1 MRRLRPA
8 LLLLASCA
16 VPKWDRVDSWAIQL
30 QGLER
35 PGAADALA
43 REPVHML
50 VLEATRT
57 VKGQENFPTRAL
69 VERLSA
75 EKLCLAYVNVGQ
87 AEDYRT
93 YWTSSWRGP
102 GEPSFVLG
110 PDPDGW
116 QGNYP
121 VAYWDP
127 RWRRELWGAPGA
139 LVDAAIADGFDGVL
153 CDWVLGYEDAT
164 VASAARRAG
173 VDPARAMA
181 ELLRD
186 LRAYA
191 RAKRPGFVVLAQ
203 NGIGLPARV
212 PESLAWIDGYT
223 QESLSFMGRA
233 GAGWEDA
240 EAGDLP
246 IPAEGDWSTAALS
259 AQIAALRARGARVF
273 TLDYARKAENVAL
286 ALRRSRALGCIP
298 AVSLSPLDRLR

>member
-1 MRRLRPA
+1 MP
-8 LLLLASCA
+8 LLALAACT
-16 VPKWDRVDSWAIQL
+16 VPKWDGVRSWAIQL
-30 QGLER
+30 QGIDRE
-35 PGAADALA
+35 GAADALA
-43 REPVHML
+43 REPVDLL

-57 VKGQENFPTRAL
+57 VKGQESFPTRAL
-69 VERLSA
+69 VARLSRD
-75 EKLCLAYVNVGQ
+75 KLCLAYVNVGQ

-93 YWTSSWRGP
+93 YWTGAWRGP

-110 PDPDGW
+110 ADPDGW
-116 QGNYP
+116 AGNYP

-127 RWRRELWGAPGA
+127 RWRCELWGAPGA
-139 LVDAAIADGFDGVL
+139 LVDLAIEDGFDGVL

-191 RAKRPGFVVLAQ
+191 RAKRPGFLLIAQ
-203 NGIGLPARV
+203 NGIGLPERV
-212 PESLAWIDGYT
+212 PESFAWIDGYT

-233 GAGWEDA
+233 GAAWEDA

-259 AQIAALRARGARVF
+259 ARIAGLRARGARVF
-273 TLDYARKAENVAL
+273 TLDYARKPENVAL